1 ILTTSCLTCSK
12 SAAAHGTVT
21 PRRMSRH
28 LMAQFLLPMIAA
40 LKVPQRLIA
49 LIIVIAATSLVYW
62 PAQRNGFVWDDTA
75 LVLRDPLI
83 RSWRLI
89 PESFRHFLFLDAT
102 ASNFYRPLQRLT
114 FTGDYALHDRNARGR
129 ALPST

>member
-1 ILTTSCLTCSK
+1 
-12 SAAAHGTVT
+12 
-21 PRRMSRH
+21 
-28 LMAQFLLPMIAA
+28 MAQILLPMIAA

-49 LIIVIAATSLVYW
+49 LIILIAATFLVYW

-89 PESFRHFLFLDAT
+89 RKVS
-102 ASNFYRPLQRLT
+102 PLSIHRCDPRRT
-114 FTGDYALHDRNARGR
+114 FIVRCSGSLIWETMPFGDLRRG
-129 ALPST
+129 AIT